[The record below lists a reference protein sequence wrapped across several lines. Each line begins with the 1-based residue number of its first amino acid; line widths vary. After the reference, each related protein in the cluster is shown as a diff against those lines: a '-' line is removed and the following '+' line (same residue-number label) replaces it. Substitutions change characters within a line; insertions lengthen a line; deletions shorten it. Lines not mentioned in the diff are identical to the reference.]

1 MKKLK
6 EPTERQKLVVQ
17 AAIGIYLQDM
27 EMRLN
32 SLKGKS
38 EGVGIEEV
46 MIEAVVDAESL
57 VDMCLDEENGE

>member
-6 EPTERQKLVVQ
+6 KPTERQKLVVQ

-57 VDMCLDEENGE
+57 VDMCLDEENGK